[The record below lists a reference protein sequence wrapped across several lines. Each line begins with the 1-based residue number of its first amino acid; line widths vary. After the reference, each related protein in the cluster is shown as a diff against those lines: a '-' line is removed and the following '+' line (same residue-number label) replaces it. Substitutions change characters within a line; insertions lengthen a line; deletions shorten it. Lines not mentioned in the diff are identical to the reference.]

1 VGGAGAGEVVF
12 GAHCQIIASL
22 SVSEN
27 TDCLIVSMCMQNL
40 PSTSSIFMPGIR
52 AFSDGTWPSRTESA
66 FIATIFFFSLFHF
79 SFNFLPSLGQ
89 VAGIPGVNSNP
100 GEPGAVRR
108 GAIARLIDVKFFVYR
123 VQFHFSEFCANSLCS
138 SITFGNA
145 I

>member
-1 VGGAGAGEVVF
+1 MDTPFSPISLWQLARIQSSFRVGRIGKGFPLWSMA
-12 GAHCQIIASL
+12 ILISL
-22 SVSEN
+22 SIECTRLRHPSAYSIEFAPDLVCAIAVSI
-27 TDCLIVSMCMQNL
+27 LIL
-40 PSTSSIFMPGIR
+40 R
-52 AFSDGTWPSRTESA
+52 
-66 FIATIFFFSLFHF
+66 FFST
-79 SFNFLPSLGQ
+79 PSLGQ